1 MGKSNKTNKRKFNIM
16 TQREIDTKKMLALD
30 RLDKLEKKGGSPRI
44 VSKLKRRLRSLNSM
58 IAAE

>member
-1 MGKSNKTNKRKFNIM
+1 M